1 MEFKEDQV
9 QRYSR
14 HIILPQIGGK
24 GQELLLASS
33 VLCIGA
39 GGLGS
44 PAAYYLAAS
53 GIGTIGIVDSDRVE
67 LTNLHRQILHFT
79 EDLDSPK
86 TESAS
91 KKLNR
96 LNPDCRI
103 ITHQLRLDGNNAR
116 EIIRDYD
123 IVIDGSD
130 NFETRY
136 IVNEACYLERKTLV
150 TGAIFQFEGQ
160 ITTFNY
166 GPGSPCLR
174 CLYPEPPPPGLF
186 PSCQESGILG
196 AVGGIIGSMQAVE
209 TVKEIVGTGD
219 RLAGRLITFDALNMS
234 FREMKT
240 GKIND
245 CSLCGQDSGISRQ
258 EGQGMRC
265 TG

>member
-1 MEFKEDQV
+1 MEFKEDQI

-14 HIILPQIGGK
+14 HIILPQIGGE
-24 GQELLLASS
+24 GQEQLLGSS

-53 GIGTIGIVDSDRVE
+53 GIGTIGILDSDRVE

-86 TESAS
+86 TESAA
-91 KKLNR
+91 KKLKR

-103 ITHQLRLDGNNAR
+103 RTHQLRLNRDNAR
-116 EIIRDYD
+116 EIIRNYD
-123 IVIDGSD
+123 IVVDGSD

-136 IVNEACYLERKTLV
+136 VVNEACYSESKTLV

-166 GPGSPCLR
+166 GPGGPCLR

-209 TVKEIVGTGD
+209 TVKEIIGTGD
-219 RLAGRLITFDALNMS
+219 RLAGRLITFDALKMS
-234 FREMKT
+234 FREMKI
-240 GKIND
+240 GKIAD
-245 CSLCGQDSGISRQ
+245 CSLCGQDSKISGQ
-258 EGQGMRC
+258 EGEGIRC